1 MAITTSKLE
10 AKSRTGSGKGPA
22 RRTRMEGLVPGIV
35 YGKHLDKPLSIALD
49 GKALRAAIATPKQ
62 LNTVLGLMV
71 DGKEHTVML

>member
-35 YGKHLDKPLSIALD
+35 YGKHLDKPLSI
-49 GKALRAAIATPKQ
+49 GVLREAVKLAIA
-62 LNTVLGLMV
+62 V
-71 DGKEHTVML
+71 